1 MFSWNVT
8 LNQHFV
14 TSMDNA
20 VVSVEGKQNIMG
32 YEQARL
38 EASDSCPSN
47 TGPLNA
53 WDFP

>member
-1 MFSWNVT
+1 MTV
-8 LNQHFV
+8 NQHFV
-14 TSMDNA
+14 TSLDNA

-38 EASDSCPSN
+38 EALRFCPSN
-47 TGPLNA
+47 IDPLNA